1 MNILLVRGLG
11 KCIECG
17 NMTSYQMWI
26 GKMQF
31 YFCDK
36 CVQEIHHKSYE
47 FLDKNNELKEMESQ
61 DEVPVPEL
69 PKIKMVHEGFN
80 PFDKQYWGKV
90 R

>member
-1 MNILLVRGLG
+1 MNILLVHGFG

-36 CVQEIHHKSYE
+36 CVQEMHHKSYE
-47 FLDKNNELKEMESQ
+47 FLYKNNEYFKLKEMENKTK
-61 DEVPVPEL
+61 EL
-69 PKIKMVHEGFN
+69 V
-80 PFDKQYWGKV
+80 KQYGSKEE
-90 R
+90 

>member
-1 MNILLVRGLG
+1 MKIELVRGIG

-36 CVQEIHHKSYE
+36 CVQEIYYKSHE
-47 FLDKNNELKEMESQ
+47 FLYKNNEYFKLKEKEN
-61 DEVPVPEL
+61 ETKEL
-69 PKIKMVHEGFN
+69 IKRGIIN
-80 PFDKQYWGKV
+80 DN
-90 R
+90 